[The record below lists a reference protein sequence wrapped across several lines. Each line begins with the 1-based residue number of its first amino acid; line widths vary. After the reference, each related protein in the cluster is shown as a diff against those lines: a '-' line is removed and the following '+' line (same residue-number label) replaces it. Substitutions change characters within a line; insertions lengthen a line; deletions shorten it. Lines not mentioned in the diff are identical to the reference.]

1 MLIKSIIKPALL
13 FSLLSLGACGGG
25 SSGGKQES
33 SLSSSS
39 KSTVS
44 SSLSSS
50 TVSSSQSSVSSSS
63 SVLISSSS
71 SIQPGSSSISSQ
83 SSSTAAA
90 TSVKVSGNLS
100 IKDENGVVQNN
111 SGTDDVSVEI
121 SLLNENQ
128 EVIKSNKSQLL
139 ESVGLDGNRH
149 GFSDQLSASGTAF
162 VVVHIAKPGYTD
174 FARRFDVAEIIEL
187 SAELLELPEAQISAA
202 EAQTISGVTV
212 NGFNVSVSD
221 NTLGETGNALGEE
234 LSVFI
239 PQSALPPGTD
249 SLNVRMKAYDP
260 TQPEEA
266 AFFPGAYEDSD
277 GNKLLSIAFNYAD
290 ITTDAGVSLRQVAQ
304 KTRSERIK
312 AQKSGRQQ
320 KTQAADL
327 VVINRLVPEESCNSL
342 ATMGD
347 SDKSLDGFQIPVYT
361 YNPTS
366 GLWDLLG
373 QGSLYDEA
381 GEIIP
386 ADFKSF
392 ACASVSYTLEIKV
405 TNEIFISNWW
415 NLDYPL
421 VFEEPQTVCANLKLL
436 DEGGLPLVGTYAY
449 VSDDDNDRSF
459 SASSFVTDTQGQLK
473 VSLVRLNNSDTDS
486 SANLSVYSTVD
497 GTLLQKPIELST
509 AACANTA
516 PVVPVTLSVPARCV
530 LEGKLLNPDSVPF
543 AEGLIIAYPENDQE
557 FIYSG
562 SYAYTKADGTYA
574 MNLFCAQDYRI
585 LDYTS
590 WFSEYLSDPGLTKQP
605 LANVN
610 NIKGADEI
618 ADDGKKVQFKDL
630 TVSLKPWGFVYV
642 AEDDNS
648 MAEIALYY
656 SGKNFPI
663 TYSFDVI
670 DTRNSQVIKH
680 FDGVVE
686 EDAFESFGA
695 MQSATVSIK
704 HGVPI
709 PPANEYLY
717 YSIKGEVID
726 GKNTKGVLQ
735 GWIINS
741 SNVE

>member
-1 MLIKSIIKPALL
+1 MLIKHIMKPALL

-25 SSGGKQES
+25 SGSGKQES

-50 TVSSSQSSVSSSS
+50 TISSSQSSISSS

-71 SIQPGSSSISSQ
+71 STQPGSSSISSAV
-83 SSSTAAA
+83 AAA
-90 TSVKVSGNLS
+90 SVKVSGNLS
-100 IKDENGVVQNN
+100 IKDENGVVQND
-111 SGTDDVSVEI
+111 SGTDDISVEI
-121 SLLNENQ
+121 SLLNEQ
-128 EVIKSNKSQLL
+128 QDVIKSNRSQLL
-139 ESVGLDGNRH
+139 GSVGLDGSRH
-149 GFSDQLSASGTAF
+149 GFSDQLSASGAAF

-174 FARRFDVAEIIEL
+174 FARRFEFAETIEL
-187 SAELLELPEAQISAA
+187 SAELLELPEARISAA

-221 NTLGETGNALGEE
+221 NSLGETGNALGEE

-239 PQSALPPGTD
+239 PQSALPAGTD

-290 ITTDAGVSLRQVAQ
+290 ITTDTGVSLRQVAQ

-320 KTQAADL
+320 KTQAADP

-342 ATMGD
+342 AVMGD

-373 QGSLYDEA
+373 QGSLFDEA
-381 GEIIP
+381 GQIIP

-392 ACASVSYTLEIKV
+392 ACSSVSYTLEIKV

-436 DEGGLPLVGTYAY
+436 DEGGLPLVGAYAY

-459 SASSFVTDTQGQLK
+459 SASSFVTDAQGQLK
-473 VSLVRLNNSDTDS
+473 VSLVRLNNDDTDS
-486 SANLSVYSTVD
+486 SANLSVYSVVD

-516 PVVPVTLSVPARCV
+516 PVVPVTLSIPARCT
-530 LEGKLLNPDSVPF
+530 LEGKLLNPDSAPF
-543 AEGLIIAYPENDQE
+543 SDGLIIAYPENGDE

-590 WFSEYLSDPGLTKQP
+590 WVSEYLSDPGLTKQP

-618 ADDGKKVQFKDL
+618 VDDGKKVQFKDL

-642 AEDDNS
+642 AGDDNS
-648 MAEIALYY
+648 LLEIDLYY
-656 SGKNFPI
+656 SGKNFPVV
-663 TYSFDVI
+663 YSFDVI
-670 DTRNSQVIKH
+670 DTRTSQVIKH
-680 FDGVVE
+680 FEGTVE
-686 EDAFESFGA
+686 ENAFESFGA
-695 MQSATVSIK
+695 MRSATVSIK
-704 HGVPI
+704 HEVPI

-735 GWIINS
+735 GWIFNS
-741 SNVE
+741 SNIE